1 MMKTH
6 SANHGSVKQWL
17 LCGAFALL
25 SAPSFAAGTWSLD
38 SGCDNS
44 TSIGNTLTCG
54 SAGGTTLKA
63 QAYSTGTGTIAAP
76 TTGTAFAAANVR
88 NWGTGYGL
96 GVVSVN
102 EDGGSPNHT
111 ADNQN
116 GTDLILLN
124 FGTAVNITSLTLGYW
139 SGDAD
144 ITVLAYTGAG
154 TPTITGQTL
163 TGTSVGQTSNSTT
176 LNAASGWTSIK
187 NYGSAG
193 APDSKTTFSTPNS
206 STYNTTDTTTYSSW
220 WLVSAYNSGYGAG
233 AMDSINDFVKLLS
246 VAANVK
252 TTTSKVPE
260 PGSLALMGAGL
271 LGILGTS
278 RRRKAA
284 AAA

>member
-1 MMKTH
+1 MKTY
-6 SANHGSVKQWL
+6 SANHGSVKQWM

-25 SAPSFAAGTWSLD
+25 SAPSFAAGTWALD

-63 QAYSTGTGTIAAP
+63 QAYSTGTGTVAAP
-76 TTGTAFAAANVR
+76 TTGTVFAAANVR
-88 NWGTGYGL
+88 NWGSGNGL

-102 EDGGSPNHT
+102 EDATSPTHT

-139 SGDAD
+139 ASDAD
-144 ITVLAYTGAG
+144 ITLLAYTGAG
-154 TPTITGQTL
+154 TPSITGQTL
-163 TGTSVGQTSNSTT
+163 SSTSS
-176 LNAASGWTSIK
+176 LNAANGWTSIK
-187 NYGSAG
+187 NYGTVATTTATNTSGTG
-193 APDSKTTFSTPNS
+193 ADI
-206 STYNTTDTTTYSSW
+206 TYNTTDTTTYSSW
-220 WLVSAYNSGYGAG
+220 WLVSAYNSGYGGG
-233 AMDSINDFVKLLS
+233 AMDAINDFVKLLS

-284 AAA
+284 TAA

>member
-1 MMKTH
+1 MKTH
-6 SANHGSVKQWL
+6 SANRGSVKQWL

-88 NWGTGYGL
+88 NWGTSNGL

-102 EDGGSPNHT
+102 EDASSPTHT

-124 FGTAVNITSLTLGYW
+124 FGAAVNITSLTLGYW
-139 SGDAD
+139 ASDAD

-163 TGTSVGQTSNSTT
+163 SSTSS
-176 LNAASGWTSIK
+176 LNAANGWTSIK
-187 NYGSAG
+187 NYGTVATTTATNTG
-193 APDSKTTFSTPNS
+193 GTNAPV
-206 STYNTTDTTTYSSW
+206 TYNTTDTTTYSSW

>member
-1 MMKTH
+1 MKTH
-6 SANHGSVKQWL
+6 SANPGSVKQWL

-25 SAPSFAAGTWSLD
+25 SAPSFAAGTWALD
-38 SGCDNS
+38 SGCGNS

-54 SAGGTTLKA
+54 STGGTTLNA
-63 QAYSTGTGTIAAP
+63 QAYSTGTGTVAAP

-88 NWGTGYGL
+88 NWGSGLGL

-102 EDGGSPNHT
+102 EDATSPTHT

-124 FGTAVNITSLTLGYW
+124 FGAAVNITSLTLGYW
-139 SGDAD
+139 ASDAD

-154 TPTITGQTL
+154 APTITGKTL
-163 TGTSVGQTSNSTT
+163 TGTSVGQATNSTT
-176 LNAASGWTSIK
+176 LNAANGWTSIK
-187 NYGSAG
+187 NYGTVGTATATNTGGTG
-193 APDSKTTFSTPNS
+193 ADI
-206 STYNTTDTTTYSSW
+206 TYNTTDTTTYSSW
-220 WLVSAYNSGYGAG
+220 WLVSAYNSGYGGG
-233 AMDSINDFVKLLS
+233 AMDAISDFVKLLS

-278 RRRKAA
+278 RRRKVAA
-284 AAA
+284 AA

>member
-17 LCGAFALL
+17 LCGALALL
-25 SAPSFAAGTWSLD
+25 SAPSFAAGTWALDTGCNDSL
-38 SGCDNS
+38 
-44 TSIGNTLTCG
+44 TVGNTLSCG
-54 SAGGTTLKA
+54 SAGGTSLVA
-63 QAYSTGTGTIAAP
+63 QGYSTGTGTVASP
-76 TTGTAFAAANVR
+76 GTGTVFAASTIR
-88 NWGTGYGL
+88 NWGTSNGL
-96 GVVSVN
+96 GVVATN
-102 EDGGSPNHT
+102 EDGTTPTH
-111 ADNQN
+111 AMDNQN

-139 SGDAD
+139 ASDAD
-144 ITVLAYTGAG
+144 ITVLAYTGSG
-154 TPTITGQTL
+154 TPTITSQTL
-163 TGTSVGQTSNSTT
+163 TSSSST
-176 LNAASGWTSIK
+176 LNAANGWTSIK
-187 NYGSAG
+187 NYGSATASATNTG
-193 APDSKTTFSTPNS
+193 GTGSDV
-206 STYNTTDTTTYSSW
+206 TYNTSDTTTYSSW

-233 AMDSINDFVKLLS
+233 ALDSINDFVKLLS

-284 AAA
+284 AAV